1 MRFFLRLRV
10 LYTVMVHF
18 LVAKL
23 FFIFFSVCYVNIN
36 AQAPSAPAIISIS
49 CAELGHS
56 RYLQLN
62 SSSDSG
68 LAIFLFRG
76 KWYVVW
82 DCGEQVLNCEMPKQ
96 EDWPAGFIS
105 IEKVQN
111 IKSSSPCMIFT
122 LDVSVEMIPMVT
134 KTEKGWA
141 INAISEHLVRSDP
154 NPNQVAFDHQR
165 LGYFR
170 LLNIGNASTITLN
183 MPTGEELSVIP
194 TSQPDTGLD
203 EIRSE
208 YVDVYES
215 AQGVCL
221 YTKCDQVLLERQGKD
236 ATCFPVSEPML
247 SSEKYLE
254 HTANLP
260 TQTFIQLGDF
270 TANVRA
276 SLAEEAKRD
285 SKQSVLCLL
294 KQAWVEIAIC
304 EGEEAK
310 QTITLLGKEVPD
322 LTQSLCYQVLLGF
335 SEFLSQDYR
344 ESLKTLELLPNTPE
358 VNFWRALSKSQLG
371 ERTSFGDEVVCI
383 LKNYPPNLR
392 DYIVVKLVPH
402 LFESQQLERLKAV
415 HQAIKPTSEIAKAV
429 MAFHQAMYT
438 FIREDKEE
446 GYKLLLKIANNESG
460 LIMPDEYITEARL
473 ETYLYKHADAS
484 VEDNISELDILR
496 TQSRG
501 NDIEVKICLKL
512 IEQLEKKKD
521 YTKIIEIIQDLI
533 ERFSNFDIS
542 LGLNQLLRSY
552 VQKFFMS
559 ENIGISPIKI
569 ISLFRKYKKI
579 IENHAEYEK
588 IVENVVHQY
597 ERIDLLDQA
606 ASLLTELFPKTL
618 SEKKKIELQLRIGN
632 IYVKNGKAEEA
643 INLLSK
649 IYPAIGEEFQK
660 EAAKIIAK
668 AHVLK
673 KNHEETIKWLKHHPN
688 KENKRAIADVH
699 IVMQDYPGI
708 IESLKDYL
716 SSLKDR
722 EDDDA
727 RELGLVQLAAAY
739 YVQKDFDKLK
749 TLHKDYQGFMEGRKS
764 QKTFAMLCRSRAEDL
779 KTSQEVRDY
788 IGDADVL
795 KEIFSKAEY
804 SIG

>member
-1 MRFFLRLRV
+1 
-10 LYTVMVHF
+10 MVHF

-23 FFIFFSVCYVNIN
+23 FFIIFSVCYINIH
-36 AQAPSAPAIISIS
+36 AQAPSAPPIISVS
-49 CAELGHS
+49 CVELGYF

-68 LAIFLFRG
+68 LAIFLFHG

-82 DCGEQVLNCEMPKQ
+82 DCGEQVLNGGLPKQ

-105 IEKVQN
+105 IEKIQN
-111 IKSSSPCMIFT
+111 IKSSSPCVIFA
-122 LDVSVEMIPMVT
+122 LDISIEMTPMVT

-154 NPNQVAFDHQR
+154 NPNQVAFDHQK

-203 EIRSE
+203 KIRSE

-215 AQGVCL
+215 AQGVCV

-254 HTANLP
+254 HTADLP
-260 TQTFIQLGDF
+260 TQTFIQRGDF
-270 TANVRA
+270 TAKVRA
-276 SLAEEAKRD
+276 FLAEEAKRD
-285 SKQSVLCLL
+285 SKQRALYLL

-310 QTITLLGKEVPD
+310 QTITLLGKEIPD
-322 LTQSLCYQVLLGF
+322 LTQSLYYRLLLGF

-358 VNFWRALSKSQLG
+358 VDFWRALSKSQLG
-371 ERTSFGDEVVCI
+371 ERTSFGDEIVF
-383 LKNYPPNLR
+383 LLRNYPADLR
-392 DYIVVKLVPH
+392 DYILVKLVPH
-402 LFESQQLERLKAV
+402 LFESQQIERLKAI
-415 HQAIKPTSEIAKAV
+415 HQEVKPTSEIAKAV
-429 MAFHQAMYT
+429 MAFYKAMYT
-438 FIREDKEE
+438 FIREDKEY

-460 LIMPDEYITEARL
+460 FIMPEEYTTEARL

-484 VEDNISELDILR
+484 VDERISELDILR

-501 NDIEVKICLKL
+501 NDVEVKICLKL

-521 YTKIIEIIQDLI
+521 YAKIIEIIQVLK
-533 ERFSNFDIS
+533 ERFSKFDIS
-542 LGLNQLLRSY
+542 LGINQLLRSY

-559 ENIGISPIKI
+559 ENSDISPIKI
-569 ISLFRKYKKI
+569 ISLFRKYKII

-597 ERIDLLDQA
+597 ERVDLLEQA
-606 ASLLTELFPKTL
+606 ASLLTELLSKTL
-618 SEKKKIELQLRIGN
+618 NEKKKIELQLRIGN
-632 IYVKNGKAEEA
+632 IYVRNGKAEEA
-643 INLLSK
+643 IKLLSK

-668 AHVLK
+668 AHVLQ
-673 KNHEETIKWLKHHPN
+673 KNYEETIKWLECHST
-688 KENKRAIADVH
+688 KENKKAIADVH
-699 IVMQDYPGI
+699 IVMQDYPRI

-739 YVQKDFDKLK
+739 YIQKEFDKLK
-749 TLHKDYQGFMEGRKS
+749 ALHNDYQGFMEGRKS
-764 QKTFAMLCRSRAEDL
+764 QKTFAMLCRPRAEDL
-779 KTSQEVRDY
+779 KTSQDVRDY

-795 KEIFSKAEY
+795 KEIFSKAES